1 MDNEIKRLLKLEQ
14 IKGFN
19 LLDSEKKKLA
29 DWKKQQKRVKVSAPK
44 KIEVPEDHTIME
56 MGANDTPTI
65 VANEDLGEKP
75 AEVKV
80 VKNIVE
86 PEDKTVGSVEE

>member
-29 DWKKQQKRVKVSAPK
+29 DWKKQQKRIKPIAPK
-44 KIEVPEDHTIME
+44 KVEVPEGHTIME
-56 MGANDTPTI
+56 MGANDTPTV
-65 VANEDLGEKP
+65 VANEELGEVP
-75 AEVKV
+75 TEVEK

-86 PEDKTVGSVEE
+86 PEEKTINSVEG